1 MSRQALSQP
10 SPRGRRSKKT
20 PTEVCATEKMST
32 AVNIPP
38 QFEVIDRPLDT
49 QMTISMGPQH
59 PSTHGVLRLELVL
72 DGEMVVRAIPD
83 IGYLHTGMEKLFEYK
98 KYQQGIVITDRM
110 DYLNPLGNNLA
121 YVMAVEKL
129 LQIEIPERAQTIRVL
144 MCELQRIASHLVWLG
159 THALDLGAMTVFF
172 YTFREREK
180 ILNLIEAASGGRL
193 TPSYFRI
200 GGLMMDLPS
209 GFERRVK
216 QFLDGFPKALDDFKK
231 LITGNRIFQ
240 KRTQGVGFISGED
253 AIDWGLSGPSLR
265 GSGVALDIRRANP
278 YTGYEK
284 YDFEIV
290 TEPDGDVWARYL
302 VRMREMK
309 ESQKIV
315 TQALSRLKPGPV
327 KADAPKVVLPGSR
340 GDEDAHGCSDSSLPD
355 RGRRIRCAG
364 WRSLPADRR
373 FEGRTRRLHKVHRR
387 TKAGAGAFS
396 RAEFCESVG
405 AAAHVARRDD
415 RRHRRDYRIA
425 GYCAGR
431 NRQMI
436 CHRDTEKMATDKHG
450 LAQIR
455 NPEIGV
461 YLCSSV
467 ADSRV
472 IGISVAI
479 LKG

>member
-1 MSRQALSQP
+1 
-10 SPRGRRSKKT
+10 
-20 PTEVCATEKMST
+20 MST

-38 QFEVIDRPLDT
+38 QFEIVDRPLDT

-129 LQIEIPERAQTIRVL
+129 LEIEIPERAQTIRVL

-172 YTFREREK
+172 YCFREREK

-231 LITGNRIFQ
+231 LVTGNRIFQ
-240 KRTQGVGFISGED
+240 KRTQSVGYISAED

-309 ESQKIV
+309 ESHKIV
-315 TQALSRLKPGPV
+315 TQALSRLKPGP
-327 KADAPKVVLPGSR
+327 KV
-340 GDEDAHGCSDSSLPD
+340 D
-355 RGRRIRCAG
+355 
-364 WRSLPADRR
+364 
-373 FEGRTRRLHKVHRR
+373 RR
-387 TKAGAGAFS
+387 TKTCAGAFS
-396 RAEFCESVG
+396 RTEFCKPVG
-405 AAAHVARRDD
+405 AAAHVARRND
-415 RRHRRDYRIA
+415 RGHRRDYRIA
-425 GYCAGR
+425 GYCPWGDR
-431 NRQMI
+431 PMI
-436 CHRDTEKMATDKHG
+436 CHRDTETQRGATKG
-450 LAQIR
+450 FAR
-455 NPEIGV
+455 SVFTGFS
-461 YLCSSV
+461 LCLC
-467 ADSRV
+467 A
-472 IGISVAI
+472 SVAI